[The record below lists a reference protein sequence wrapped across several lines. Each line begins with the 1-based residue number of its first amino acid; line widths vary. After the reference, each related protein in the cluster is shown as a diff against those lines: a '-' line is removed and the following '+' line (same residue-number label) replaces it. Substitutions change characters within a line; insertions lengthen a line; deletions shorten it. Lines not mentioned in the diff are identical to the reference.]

1 MQQRDE
7 KLAATPRGLVGALG
21 FLCLLSLGVI
31 LALGLITSVR
41 AAPEVAGS
49 GFEGTDEPVRVYLDP
64 STVAMTRCGTIE
76 MTVKV
81 QAVGGLW
88 GLQYV
93 IQFDPNLLEVVDAN
107 PAKAGIQIY
116 PAEVFAG
123 KATYEA
129 ANNVDNAAGRITYG
143 VVMFNPQDEPFFGS
157 GSLGRI
163 VFRPKI
169 QSQATSLIRFEERSC
184 ALYNK
189 SAENIPA
196 TWESAAV
203 TKTVVCAPRYMF
215 LPLLL
220 RNRRMGS

>member
-123 KATYEA
+123 KETFEAINIAAT
-129 ANNVDNAAGRITYG
+129 GRITYS
-143 VVMFNPQDEPFFGS
+143 VTMINPRDEAFFGS